1 MLSKQTSAR
10 SRNCAALST
19 TEEKKWVRWG
29 PSRVWCAATFSTFT
43 HTCSMT
49 TDCSVLFCCIFS
61 ITDSLQIQSQQTS
74 SPADSHAC
82 YTVRLSPETLQTHS
96 PFVFCCLFLPP
107 CFVLSCVFG
116 PSFSFSPSGGAS
128 PATVI
133 SHLFPVGRGQVGEK
147 NTGTN
152 QGCES
157 GDEGHRLG
165 FICVTSLSF
174 TRSYNPPS
182 IPSPTWCRITPRK
195 TISSSLLPLPS
206 SPTMI
211 TGFTAEKGR
220 NTQTSVTSFSSPVR
234 AGVLLW
240 DA

>member
-1 MLSKQTSAR
+1 MRSFQGVVCSDLQHLHTHLQLQHDNRLLSPLLLHLFNHRLAPNT
-10 SRNCAALST
+10 
-19 TEEKKWVRWG
+19 V
-29 PSRVWCAATFSTFT
+29 
-43 HTCSMT
+43 T
-49 TDCSVLFCCIFS
+49 TDLFSCRFPRLLHRP
-61 ITDSLQIQSQQTS
+61 SLSGG
-74 SPADSHAC
+74 PA
-82 YTVRLSPETLQTHS
+82 HS

-182 IPSPTWCRITPRK
+182 IPSPTWCRITPWK